1 MLNIIIVAI
10 FFYKFSQNFASK
22 NRFSQNYQ
30 VWLKIN
36 LIRYVS
42 HPATRHW
49 WELRAVHPT
58 VADQNQHLKDTSY
71 MRAGTWRHVIYRTWV
86 QAMSANWTM
95 LPAARK
101 APHQI
106 LSTTILSTPH
116 APLKPCE
123 EKQWWLHCYA
133 MLCPFFYMKAQTLLM
148 VIITS
153 NIDQAT
159 WAC

>member
-36 LIRYVS
+36 LIRSVS

-58 VADQNQHLKDTSY
+58 VANQNQHLKDTSY

-86 QAMSANWTM
+86 LAMSANWTM
-95 LPAARK
+95 LQAAHE
-101 APHQI
+101 APSSHS
-106 LSTTILSTPH
+106 LDDCSFDT
-116 APLKPCE
+116 A
-123 EKQWWLHCYA
+123 
-133 MLCPFFYMKAQTLLM
+133 CPPKTLRGKTMVATLLCY
-148 VIITS
+148 VVPLFFLYNSS
-153 NIDQAT
+153 NFINGHHYK
-159 WAC
+159 